1 MRYSVLL
8 GHMVPYGGAGGYM
21 STQAKREGN
30 RRHLSKFSTR
40 SVRIPAAAAPA
51 IDQELHR
58 RGLSFNGYVLRLIE
72 ADTGI
77 ILRRQEEDQE
87 D

>member
-1 MRYSVLL
+1 
-8 GHMVPYGGAGGYM
+8 M
-21 STQAKREGN
+21 STKAKREGN

-40 SVRIPAAAAPA
+40 SVRIPVAAAPA

-58 RGLSFNGYVLRLIE
+58 RGLSFNGYVLGLIE

-77 ILRRQEEDQE
+77 ILRRQEEEDQG